1 MPTIQVKLNPKA
13 RKSMRP
19 SESNLVLSLGLN
31 LLGKATTKS
40 GPGATLATDAPQ
52 AARLV
57 FYELAMQGDAAAP
70 GTAEVASLAGTVK
83 LVKQAPVFDAGGKG
97 LTGAAAGGYAVDLEW
112 GPSFQNVAG
121 STRLQLPPS
130 IDWKSEAGTLEL
142 GCALEVG
149 GAVEFKYS
157 YDPTNPKKPGDFV
170 SVSMHLLAA
179 PKAEVYDA
187 TTILSA
193 FDAQLSAVTK
203 AYAPLRVLAYRSPGN
218 GERPVFAVFASDLD
232 PAQPFLVHTHYHGL
246 DSLVQQ
252 GPHVARVKALAAK
265 GLVILP
271 EGRSLASANAA
282 SPERWTNVSDQA
294 RTTRDGEAAVQAAL
308 GRPGWKVTARNLSL
322 HSAGGDVL
330 RRVADL
336 SPTKGLEAD
345 RLELLDCL
353 YNNKK
358 LDEAKFPG
366 VTQATVTLAK
376 GLGAAPIVYR
386 RFENGD
392 QEVSPTDGKTK
403 KRGEV
408 IADQLA
414 AGRLTIFDGAD
425 PAQKGKPGVPT
436 SHDDAATFLGV
447 P

>member
-1 MPTIQVKLNPKA
+1 MPTIQVKLNPKP
-13 RKSMRP
+13 RRSMRP
-19 SESNLVLSLGLN
+19 AESNLVLTLSLN
-31 LLGKATTKS
+31 LLGKATTTTV
-40 GPGATLATDAPQ
+40 PGATQATATPQ

-57 FYELAMQGDAAAP
+57 FHELAMVGDKA
-70 GTAEVASLAGTVK
+70 GTTAVASLAGKVRLEK
-83 LVKQAPVFDAGGKG
+83 GKPVFDGAGSSLAGG
-97 LTGAAAGGYAVDLEW
+97 AAGGYAVDLAW
-112 GPSFQNVAG
+112 GAGFQNVSA
-121 STRLQLPPS
+121 TRLQLPPS
-130 IDWKSEAGTLEL
+130 LDWTSEGGALEL
-142 GCALEVG
+142 GVELEVG
-149 GAVEFKYS
+149 GVTEFKYS
-157 YDPTNPKKPGDFV
+157 YDPSNPKKPGDFV
-170 SVSMHLLAA
+170 SVSLHVLAA
-179 PKAEVYDA
+179 PKAEVYDSK
-187 TTILSA
+187 TLPQA
-193 FDAQLSAVTK
+193 FEAQLKAATS
-203 AYAPLRVLAYRSPGN
+203 AYAPARVLAYRSPGN

-252 GPHVARVKALAAK
+252 GPHVARVQALAAK

-271 EGRSLASANAA
+271 EGRNLASANTA
-282 SPERWTNVSDQA
+282 SPERWTNVADQA

-308 GRPGWKVTARNLSL
+308 GRPGWNVAARNLSL

-336 SPTKGLEAD
+336 SPAKGLEAD

-366 VTQATVTLAK
+366 VTQAAVTLAQS
-376 GLGAAPIVYR
+376 LGAAPLVYR
-386 RFENGD
+386 RFENSD

-436 SHDDAATFLGV
+436 SHDHAATFLGV
-447 P
+447 PP